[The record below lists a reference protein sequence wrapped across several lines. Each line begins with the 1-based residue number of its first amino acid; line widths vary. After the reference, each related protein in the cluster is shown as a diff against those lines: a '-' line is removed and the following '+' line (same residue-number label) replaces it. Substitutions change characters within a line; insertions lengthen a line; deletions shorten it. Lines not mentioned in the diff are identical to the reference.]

1 MAKIMLVE
9 DDKSLREIY
18 SIRLVAEGYNIV
30 SAGDGEEA
38 LGLAVQ
44 EKPDLIISDV
54 MMPKI
59 SGFDMLDI
67 LRSTPETKDIKVIM
81 MTALSSDEQRQRS
94 EALGAAKHLVKSQ
107 CGIED
112 VINAVH
118 EVLGDAPN
126 TAAQANIATLNAT
139 ATTAGKAAAEITP
152 LNQPIPD
159 MTNIKTEAT
168 TVVAPQ
174 DSSIPAPDS
183 TRAMTS
189 DQEMQPS
196 VASAPSEAPAP
207 AMEPTPNSAAPVAPS
222 TPAQSVAPEAP
233 AQPVAPEAPA
243 TPTAPATPAQPAT
256 PSAPTAPAQPAPAT
270 PEAPATPTAPVQNPA
285 GENPVNFNQASV
297 AKPVAVS
304 ATQSAPVQPVAGA
317 NIPVQGTALT
327 PQQVLTMMGNGMGS
341 MPQARPVVV
350 IPQAP
355 AASGTPAIPVASAP
369 QAIPQVPKAGGTL
382 PMPGA
387 VPRVT
392 TPQAVM
398 PQGVAPQTA
407 IPAMTPQQ
415 LALLRAQQQAQ
426 MQAQMQAAQTAQ
438 MSQATQAPRP
448 AQPRTTGGERVLQPI
463 HDPTQDQ
470 MRAAMAKRFAD
481 LLGEEG
487 PAKPGTVTTKSASD
501 TATKHDATINVPTT
515 AQINELIPS
524 APQNAQAAPAQPLV
538 AQPTQTQAASQA
550 QPSATQVTTQANPAP
565 TQPSVPTQPVN
576 QPTTPAQTTTPIQT
590 ALELAAQ
597 GQAQM
602 QAKIQIDPNAKISD
616 MASIPA
622 PDEGIIE
629 PIRPAFVNELEEQL
643 AKDLSENSDQDSM
656 SARMMEE
663 LADDE
668 TTKTA
673 LELASKMPKPEDDEI
688 DESQVEMP
696 ESVAKAEFSSP
707 NISSPNVSN

>member
-207 AMEPTPNSAAPVAPS
+207 AMEPTPISAAPVAPS
-222 TPAQSVAPEAP
+222 TPAQPVTPEAP

-243 TPTAPATPAQPAT
+243 APVAPVTPTQPAT
-256 PSAPTAPAQPAPAT
+256 PSAPTAPAQPAPVA
-270 PEAPATPTAPVQNPA
+270 PEAPAAPTAPVQNPA

-317 NIPVQGTALT
+317 NTPVQGAALT

-355 AASGTPAIPVASAP
+355 AASETPAVPVASAP
-369 QAIPQVPKAGGTL
+369 QTIPQVPKAGGTL

-387 VPRVT
+387 VPRAV
-392 TPQAVM
+392 TPQAVT

-426 MQAQMQAAQTAQ
+426 MQTQMQTARTTQT
-438 MSQATQAPRP
+438 SQAAQAPRP
-448 AQPRTTGGERVLQPI
+448 AQPRTAGGERVLQPI

-481 LLGEEG
+481 LLGEED
-487 PAKPGTVTTKSASD
+487 PAKPGAVTTKSASD
-501 TATKHDATINVPTT
+501 AATKHDTTIDVPTT
-515 AQINELIPS
+515 AQINELIPPV
-524 APQNAQAAPAQPLV
+524 PQNTQVAPA
-538 AQPTQTQAASQA
+538 
-550 QPSATQVTTQANPAP
+550 
-565 TQPSVPTQPVN
+565 QPSVPTQPAE
-576 QPTTPAQTTTPIQT
+576 QPAMLAQTTAPIQT
-590 ALELAAQ
+590 AQELAAQ
-597 GQAQM
+597 GRAQM

-656 SARMMEE
+656 SARMMKE

-696 ESVAKAEFSSP
+696 ESVAKAEFSSA

>member
-207 AMEPTPNSAAPVAPS
+207 AMEPTPISAAPVAPS
-222 TPAQSVAPEAP
+222 TPAQPVTPEAP

-243 TPTAPATPAQPAT
+243 APVAPATPVQPAT
-256 PSAPTAPAQPAPAT
+256 SSAPTAPAQPAPVA
-270 PEAPATPTAPVQNPA
+270 PEAPAAPTVPVQNPA

-317 NIPVQGTALT
+317 NTPVQGAALT

-355 AASGTPAIPVASAP
+355 AASETPAVPVASAP
-369 QAIPQVPKAGGTL
+369 QTISQVPKAGGTL

-387 VPRVT
+387 VPRAV
-392 TPQAVM
+392 TPQAVT

-426 MQAQMQAAQTAQ
+426 MQAQMQAAQTTQ
-438 MSQATQAPRP
+438 TSQTTQAPRP
-448 AQPRTTGGERVLQPI
+448 AQPRTAGGERVLQPI

-481 LLGEEG
+481 LLGEED

-501 TATKHDATINVPTT
+501 AATKHDATINVPTT
-515 AQINELIPS
+515 AQINELIPPV
-524 APQNAQAAPAQPLV
+524 PQNAQA
-538 AQPTQTQAASQA
+538 T
-550 QPSATQVTTQANPAP
+550 P
-565 TQPSVPTQPVN
+565 TQPSVPTQPAE
-576 QPTTPAQTTTPIQT
+576 QPAMLAQTTTPIQT
-590 ALELAAQ
+590 AQELAAQ
-597 GQAQM
+597 GRAQM

-656 SARMMEE
+656 SARMMKE

>member
-207 AMEPTPNSAAPVAPS
+207 AMEPTPISAAPVAPS
-222 TPAQSVAPEAP
+222 TPAQPVAPEAP

-243 TPTAPATPAQPAT
+243 APVAPAMPAQPAT
-256 PSAPTAPAQPAPAT
+256 PSAPTAPAQPAPVA
-270 PEAPATPTAPVQNPA
+270 PEAPAAPTAPVQNPA

-317 NIPVQGTALT
+317 NTPVQGAALT

-355 AASGTPAIPVASAP
+355 AASETPAVPVASAP
-369 QAIPQVPKAGGTL
+369 QTIPQAPKAGGTL

-387 VPRVT
+387 VPRAV
-392 TPQAVM
+392 TPQAVT
-398 PQGVAPQTA
+398 PQGVVPQTA

-426 MQAQMQAAQTAQ
+426 MQAQMQAAQTTQ
-438 MSQATQAPRP
+438 MPQATQAPRP

-481 LLGEEG
+481 LLGEED

-501 TATKHDATINVPTT
+501 ATTKHDDTINVPTA
-515 AQINELIPS
+515 AQINELIPPV
-524 APQNAQAAPAQPLV
+524 PQNAQVAPA
-538 AQPTQTQAASQA
+538 
-550 QPSATQVTTQANPAP
+550 
-565 TQPSVPTQPVN
+565 QPSVPTQSTE
-576 QPTTPAQTTTPIQT
+576 QPAMLAQTTTPIQT
-590 ALELAAQ
+590 AQELAAQ

-656 SARMMEE
+656 SARMMKE

>member
-207 AMEPTPNSAAPVAPS
+207 AMEPTPISAAPVAPS
-222 TPAQSVAPEAP
+222 TPAQPVTPEAP

-243 TPTAPATPAQPAT
+243 APVAPATPVQPAT
-256 PSAPTAPAQPAPAT
+256 PSAPTAPAQPVPVA
-270 PEAPATPTAPVQNPA
+270 PEAPAAPTAPVQNPA

-317 NIPVQGTALT
+317 NTPVQGAALT

-355 AASGTPAIPVASAP
+355 AASETPAVPVASAP
-369 QAIPQVPKAGGTL
+369 QTIPQVPKAGGTL

-387 VPRVT
+387 VPRAVA
-392 TPQAVM
+392 PQAVT

-407 IPAMTPQQ
+407 MPVMTPQQ

-426 MQAQMQAAQTAQ
+426 MQAQMQAAQTTQ
-438 MSQATQAPRP
+438 TSQTTQAPRP
-448 AQPRTTGGERVLQPI
+448 AQPRTAGGERVLQPI

-481 LLGEEG
+481 LLGEED
-487 PAKPGTVTTKSASD
+487 PARPGTVTTKSASD

-515 AQINELIPS
+515 AQINELIPPV
-524 APQNAQAAPAQPLV
+524 PQN
-538 AQPTQTQAASQA
+538 TQA
-550 QPSATQVTTQANPAP
+550 AP
-565 TQPSVPTQPVN
+565 TQPSVPTQPAE
-576 QPTTPAQTTTPIQT
+576 QPAMLAQATTPIQT
-590 ALELAAQ
+590 AQELAAQ

-656 SARMMEE
+656 SARMMKE

>member
-38 LGLAVQ
+38 LSLAVQ

-207 AMEPTPNSAAPVAPS
+207 AMEPTPISAAPVAPS
-222 TPAQSVAPEAP
+222 TPAQPVAPEAP
-233 AQPVAPEAPA
+233 AQPVAPEAPVA
-243 TPTAPATPAQPAT
+243 PVAPATPAQPAT
-256 PSAPTAPAQPAPAT
+256 PSAPTAPAQPAPVA
-270 PEAPATPTAPVQNPA
+270 PEAPAAPTAPVQNPA

-304 ATQSAPVQPVAGA
+304 ATQSAPVQPAAGA
-317 NIPVQGTALT
+317 NIPAQGTALT

-355 AASGTPAIPVASAP
+355 ATSETPAVPVASAP
-369 QAIPQVPKAGGTL
+369 QTISQVPKAGGTL

-387 VPRVT
+387 VPRAV
-392 TPQAVM
+392 TPQAVT
-398 PQGVAPQTA
+398 PQGITPQIA

-426 MQAQMQAAQTAQ
+426 MQAQMQTAQTTQ

-448 AQPRTTGGERVLQPI
+448 AQPRTAGGERVLQPI

-481 LLGEEG
+481 LLGEED
-487 PAKPGTVTTKSASD
+487 PAKPDTVTTKSASD
-501 TATKHDATINVPTT
+501 AATKHDATINVPTT

-524 APQNAQAAPAQPLV
+524 VPQNAQAAPAQPS
-538 AQPTQTQAASQA
+538 ATQTQVA
-550 QPSATQVTTQANPAP
+550 TQANPAP
-565 TQPSVPTQPVN
+565 TQPSVPTQPAE
-576 QPTTPAQTTTPIQT
+576 QPAMLAQTMTPIQT
-590 ALELAAQ
+590 AQELAAQ

-602 QAKIQIDPNAKISD
+602 QAKIRIDPNAKISD

-656 SARMMEE
+656 SARMMKE

>member
-207 AMEPTPNSAAPVAPS
+207 AMEPTPISAAPVAPS
-222 TPAQSVAPEAP
+222 TPAQPVAPEAP

-243 TPTAPATPAQPAT
+243 APVAQATPAQPAT
-256 PSAPTAPAQPAPAT
+256 PSTPTAPAQPAPVA
-270 PEAPATPTAPVQNPA
+270 PEAPAAPTAPVQSPA

-304 ATQSAPVQPVAGA
+304 ATQSAPVQPAAGA
-317 NIPVQGTALT
+317 NTPVQGAALT

-355 AASGTPAIPVASAP
+355 AASETPAVPVASAP
-369 QAIPQVPKAGGTL
+369 QTIPQVPKAGGTL

-387 VPRVT
+387 VPRAV
-392 TPQAVM
+392 TPQAVT
-398 PQGVAPQTA
+398 PQGAVPQTA

-426 MQAQMQAAQTAQ
+426 MQTQMQTARTTQ
-438 MSQATQAPRP
+438 MSQAAQAPRP

-481 LLGEEG
+481 LLGEED
-487 PAKPGTVTTKSASD
+487 PAKPGAVTTKSASD
-501 TATKHDATINVPTT
+501 AATKHDATINVPTT

-524 APQNAQAAPAQPLV
+524 APQNAQAAPAQP
-538 AQPTQTQAASQA
+538 S
-550 QPSATQVTTQANPAP
+550 AP
-565 TQPSVPTQPVN
+565 TQPAEQP
-576 QPTTPAQTTTPIQT
+576 AMLARATTPIQT
-590 ALELAAQ
+590 AQELAAQ

-656 SARMMEE
+656 SARMMKE

-707 NISSPNVSN
+707 NISSPNVNN

>member
-126 TAAQANIATLNAT
+126 TVAQANIATLNAT

-183 TRAMTS
+183 TRVMTS

-196 VASAPSEAPAP
+196 IASAPSEAPAP
-207 AMEPTPNSAAPVAPS
+207 AMEPTPISAAPVAPS
-222 TPAQSVAPEAP
+222 TPAQPVAPEAP
-233 AQPVAPEAPA
+233 AQPVAPE
-243 TPTAPATPAQPAT
+243 APATPAQPAT
-256 PSAPTAPAQPAPAT
+256 PSAPTAPAQPAPVT

-285 GENPVNFNQASV
+285 GENPVNFNRASV

-317 NIPVQGTALT
+317 NIPAQGAALT

-355 AASGTPAIPVASAP
+355 AASETPAVPVTSAP

-387 VPRVT
+387 VPRAVT
-392 TPQAVM
+392 HQAVT

-426 MQAQMQAAQTAQ
+426 MQAQMQTAQTTQ

-448 AQPRTTGGERVLQPI
+448 AQPRAAGGERVLQPI

-481 LLGEEG
+481 LLGEED

-501 TATKHDATINVPTT
+501 AATKHDATINVPTT
-515 AQINELIPS
+515 AQINELIPPV
-524 APQNAQAAPAQPLV
+524 PQN
-538 AQPTQTQAASQA
+538 TQA
-550 QPSATQVTTQANPAP
+550 AP
-565 TQPSVPTQPVN
+565 TQPSVPTQPTE
-576 QPTTPAQTTTPIQT
+576 QPAMLAQTTTPIQT
-590 ALELAAQ
+590 AQELAAQ
-597 GQAQM
+597 GRAQM

-656 SARMMEE
+656 SARMMKE

>member
-207 AMEPTPNSAAPVAPS
+207 AMEPTPISAAPVAPS
-222 TPAQSVAPEAP
+222 TPAQPVTPEAP

-243 TPTAPATPAQPAT
+243 APVAPAMPAQPAT
-256 PSAPTAPAQPAPAT
+256 PSAPTAPAQPAPVA
-270 PEAPATPTAPVQNPA
+270 PEAPAAPTAPVQNPA

-317 NIPVQGTALT
+317 NTPVQGAALT

-355 AASGTPAIPVASAP
+355 AASETPAVPVASAP
-369 QAIPQVPKAGGTL
+369 QTIPQVPKAGGTL

-387 VPRVT
+387 VPRVV
-392 TPQAVM
+392 TPQAVT
-398 PQGVAPQTA
+398 PQGVVPQTA

-426 MQAQMQAAQTAQ
+426 MQAQMQAAQTTQ
-438 MSQATQAPRP
+438 MPQATQAPRP
-448 AQPRTTGGERVLQPI
+448 AQPRTAGGERVLQPI

-481 LLGEEG
+481 LLGEED

-501 TATKHDATINVPTT
+501 AATKHDATISVPTT
-515 AQINELIPS
+515 AQINELIPPV
-524 APQNAQAAPAQPLV
+524 PQNAQAAPAQP
-538 AQPTQTQAASQA
+538 
-550 QPSATQVTTQANPAP
+550 
-565 TQPSVPTQPVN
+565 SVPTQPAE
-576 QPTTPAQTTTPIQT
+576 QPAMLAQTKAPIQT
-590 ALELAAQ
+590 AQELAAQ

-656 SARMMEE
+656 SARMMKE

>member
-207 AMEPTPNSAAPVAPS
+207 AMEPTPISAAPVAPS
-222 TPAQSVAPEAP
+222 TPAQPVTPEAP

-243 TPTAPATPAQPAT
+243 APVAPAMPAQPAT
-256 PSAPTAPAQPAPAT
+256 PSAPTAPAQPAPVA
-270 PEAPATPTAPVQNPA
+270 PEAPAAPTAPVQNPA

-317 NIPVQGTALT
+317 NTPVQGAALT

-355 AASGTPAIPVASAP
+355 AASETPAVPVASAP
-369 QAIPQVPKAGGTL
+369 QTIPQVPKAGGTL

-387 VPRVT
+387 VPRAV
-392 TPQAVM
+392 TPQAVT
-398 PQGVAPQTA
+398 PQGVVSQTA

-426 MQAQMQAAQTAQ
+426 MQAQMRAAQTTQ
-438 MSQATQAPRP
+438 MPQATQAPRP

-481 LLGEEG
+481 LLGEED
-487 PAKPGTVTTKSASD
+487 PAEPGTVTTKSASD
-501 TATKHDATINVPTT
+501 ATTKHDDTINVPTA
-515 AQINELIPS
+515 AQINELIPPV
-524 APQNAQAAPAQPLV
+524 PQNAQAAPAQP
-538 AQPTQTQAASQA
+538 S
-550 QPSATQVTTQANPAP
+550 AP
-565 TQPSVPTQPVN
+565 TQPAEQPAML
-576 QPTTPAQTTTPIQT
+576 AQTTAPIQT
-590 ALELAAQ
+590 AQELAAQ

-656 SARMMEE
+656 SARMMKE

>member
-207 AMEPTPNSAAPVAPS
+207 AMEPTPISAAPVAPS
-222 TPAQSVAPEAP
+222 TPAQPVAPEAP

-243 TPTAPATPAQPAT
+243 APVAPATPAQPAT
-256 PSAPTAPAQPAPAT
+256 PSAPTAPAQPAPVA
-270 PEAPATPTAPVQNPA
+270 PEAPAAPTAPVQNPA

-317 NIPVQGTALT
+317 NTPVQGTALT
-327 PQQVLTMMGNGMGS
+327 PQQVLTMVGNGMGS

-355 AASGTPAIPVASAP
+355 AASETPAVPVASAP
-369 QAIPQVPKAGGTL
+369 QTIPQVPKAGGTL

-387 VPRVT
+387 VPRAVA
-392 TPQAVM
+392 PQAVT
-398 PQGVAPQTA
+398 PQGVVPQAA

-426 MQAQMQAAQTAQ
+426 MQAQMQAAQTTQ
-438 MSQATQAPRP
+438 MPQATQAPRP

-487 PAKPGTVTTKSASD
+487 PAKPDTVTTKSASD
-501 TATKHDATINVPTT
+501 ATTKHDDTINVPTA
-515 AQINELIPS
+515 AQINELIPPV
-524 APQNAQAAPAQPLV
+524 PQNAQVAPA
-538 AQPTQTQAASQA
+538 
-550 QPSATQVTTQANPAP
+550 
-565 TQPSVPTQPVN
+565 QPSVPTQPAE
-576 QPTTPAQTTTPIQT
+576 QPAMLAQTTAPIQT
-590 ALELAAQ
+590 AQELAVQ

-656 SARMMEE
+656 SARMMKE

-688 DESQVEMP
+688 DESQAEMP

-707 NISSPNVSN
+707 NISSPNISN

>member
-139 ATTAGKAAAEITP
+139 ATSAGKAAAEITP

-207 AMEPTPNSAAPVAPS
+207 AMEPTPISAAPVAPS
-222 TPAQSVAPEAP
+222 TPAQPVAPEAP

-243 TPTAPATPAQPAT
+243 APVAPVTPAQPAT
-256 PSAPTAPAQPAPAT
+256 PSAPTAPAQPAPVT
-270 PEAPATPTAPVQNPA
+270 PEAPAAPTAPVQNPA

-317 NIPVQGTALT
+317 NTPVQGAALT

-355 AASGTPAIPVASAP
+355 AASETSAVPVASAP
-369 QAIPQVPKAGGTL
+369 QTIPQVPKAGGTL

-387 VPRVT
+387 VPRAV
-392 TPQAVM
+392 TPQAVT
-398 PQGVAPQTA
+398 PQGVVPQTA

-426 MQAQMQAAQTAQ
+426 MQAQMQVTQTTQ

-448 AQPRTTGGERVLQPI
+448 AQPRTAGGERVLQPI

-481 LLGEEG
+481 LLGEED

-501 TATKHDATINVPTT
+501 AATKHDATINVPTT
-515 AQINELIPS
+515 AQINELIPPV
-524 APQNAQAAPAQPLV
+524 PQN
-538 AQPTQTQAASQA
+538 TQA
-550 QPSATQVTTQANPAP
+550 AP
-565 TQPSVPTQPVN
+565 TQPSVPTQSAE
-576 QPTTPAQTTTPIQT
+576 QPAMLAQTTAPIQT
-590 ALELAAQ
+590 AQELAAQ
-597 GQAQM
+597 GRAQM

-656 SARMMEE
+656 SARMMKE

>member
-207 AMEPTPNSAAPVAPS
+207 AMEPTPISAAPVAPS
-222 TPAQSVAPEAP
+222 TPAQPVAPEAP

-243 TPTAPATPAQPAT
+243 VPVAPSTPAQPAT
-256 PSAPTAPAQPAPAT
+256 PSAPTAPVQPAPVA
-270 PEAPATPTAPVQNPA
+270 PEAPAAPTAPVQNPA

-317 NIPVQGTALT
+317 NTPVQGAALT

-355 AASGTPAIPVASAP
+355 AASETPAVPIASAP
-369 QAIPQVPKAGGTL
+369 QTIPQVPKAGGTL

-387 VPRVT
+387 VPRAV
-392 TPQAVM
+392 TPQAVT

-426 MQAQMQAAQTAQ
+426 MQAQMQAAQTTQ
-438 MSQATQAPRP
+438 TSQTTQAPRP
-448 AQPRTTGGERVLQPI
+448 AQPRTAGGERVLQPI

-481 LLGEEG
+481 LLGEED

-501 TATKHDATINVPTT
+501 VATKHDATINVPTT
-515 AQINELIPS
+515 AQVNELIPPV
-524 APQNAQAAPAQPLV
+524 PQNAQA
-538 AQPTQTQAASQA
+538 
-550 QPSATQVTTQANPAP
+550 AP
-565 TQPSVPTQPVN
+565 TQPSVPTQPAE
-576 QPTTPAQTTTPIQT
+576 QPAMFAQTTTPIQT
-590 ALELAAQ
+590 AQELAAQ

-656 SARMMEE
+656 SARMMKE

>member
-126 TAAQANIATLNAT
+126 AAAQANIATLNAT

-183 TRAMTS
+183 TRVMTS

-196 VASAPSEAPAP
+196 IASAPSEAPAP
-207 AMEPTPNSAAPVAPS
+207 AMEPTPISAAPVAPS
-222 TPAQSVAPEAP
+222 TPAQ
-233 AQPVAPEAPA
+233 PVAPEAPA
-243 TPTAPATPAQPAT
+243 APVAPATPAQPAA
-256 PSAPTAPAQPAPAT
+256 PSTPTAPAQPAPVA
-270 PEAPATPTAPVQNPA
+270 PEAPAAPTAPVQNPA

-304 ATQSAPVQPVAGA
+304 ATQSAPVQPAAGA
-317 NIPVQGTALT
+317 NTPVQGAALT

-355 AASGTPAIPVASAP
+355 AASETPAVPVASAP
-369 QAIPQVPKAGGTL
+369 QTISQVPKAGGTL

-387 VPRVT
+387 VPRAA
-392 TPQAVM
+392 TPQAVT
-398 PQGVAPQTA
+398 PQGVVPQTA

-426 MQAQMQAAQTAQ
+426 MQAQMQTAQTTQ

-448 AQPRTTGGERVLQPI
+448 AQPRTAGGERVLQPI

-481 LLGEEG
+481 LLGEED

-524 APQNAQAAPAQPLV
+524 VPQNAQAAPAQPLI
-538 AQPTQTQAASQA
+538 AQA
-550 QPSATQVTTQANPAP
+550 QVANQANPAP
-565 TQPSVPTQPVN
+565 TQPSVPTQPAE
-576 QPTTPAQTTTPIQT
+576 QPAMLAQTKAPIQT
-590 ALELAAQ
+590 AQELAAQ

-656 SARMMEE
+656 SARMMKE

-673 LELASKMPKPEDDEI
+673 FELASKMPKPEDDEI

>member
-183 TRAMTS
+183 TRVMTS
-189 DQEMQPS
+189 DQEMRPS
-196 VASAPSEAPAP
+196 IASAPSEAPAP
-207 AMEPTPNSAAPVAPS
+207 AMEPTPISAAPVAPS
-222 TPAQSVAPEAP
+222 TPAQPVAPEAP

-243 TPTAPATPAQPAT
+243 APVAPATPAQPVT
-256 PSAPTAPAQPAPAT
+256 PSAPTAPAQPAPA
-270 PEAPATPTAPVQNPA
+270 APTAPVQNPA

-297 AKPVAVS
+297 TKPVAVS

-317 NIPVQGTALT
+317 NIPAQGAALT

-355 AASGTPAIPVASAP
+355 AASGTPAVPVASAP

-382 PMPGA
+382 PTPGA
-387 VPRVT
+387 VPRT
-392 TPQAVM
+392 ATPQAVM

-448 AQPRTTGGERVLQPI
+448 AQPHTTGGERVLQPI

-481 LLGEEG
+481 LLGEED

-501 TATKHDATINVPTT
+501 AATKHDTTINVPTT

-550 QPSATQVTTQANPAP
+550 QPSATQIAAQANPAP
-565 TQPSVPTQPVN
+565 TQPPVPTQPAN
-576 QPTTPAQTTTPIQT
+576 QPTIPAQTTTPIQT
-590 ALELAAQ
+590 AQELAAQ

>member
-38 LGLAVQ
+38 LSLAVQ

-207 AMEPTPNSAAPVAPS
+207 AMEPTPISAAPVAPS
-222 TPAQSVAPEAP
+222 TPAQPVAPEAP

-243 TPTAPATPAQPAT
+243 APVAPATPAQPAT
-256 PSAPTAPAQPAPAT
+256 PSAPTTPAQPAPVA
-270 PEAPATPTAPVQNPA
+270 PEAPAAPTAPVQNPA

-304 ATQSAPVQPVAGA
+304 ATQSAPVQPAAGA
-317 NIPVQGTALT
+317 NIPVQGAALT

-355 AASGTPAIPVASAP
+355 AASETPAVHVASTP
-369 QAIPQVPKAGGTL
+369 QTISQVPKTGGTL

-387 VPRVT
+387 VPRAA
-392 TPQAVM
+392 TPQAVT
-398 PQGVAPQTA
+398 PQGVVPQTA

-415 LALLRAQQQAQ
+415 LTLLRAQQQAQ
-426 MQAQMQAAQTAQ
+426 MQAQMQTAQTTQ

-448 AQPRTTGGERVLQPI
+448 AQPRTAGGERVLQPI

-481 LLGEEG
+481 LLGEED
-487 PAKPGTVTTKSASD
+487 PAKPGTVTTKSTSD
-501 TATKHDATINVPTT
+501 AATKHDATINVPTT

-524 APQNAQAAPAQPLV
+524 VPQNAQAAPAQPS
-538 AQPTQTQAASQA
+538 AAQA
-550 QPSATQVTTQANPAP
+550 QVATQANPAP
-565 TQPSVPTQPVN
+565 TQPSVPTQPAE
-576 QPTTPAQTTTPIQT
+576 QPAMLAQATTPIQT
-590 ALELAAQ
+590 AQELAAQ

-602 QAKIQIDPNAKISD
+602 QAKIRIDPNAKISD

-656 SARMMEE
+656 SARMMKE

>member
-207 AMEPTPNSAAPVAPS
+207 AMEPTPISAAPVAPS
-222 TPAQSVAPEAP
+222 TPAQPVAPEAP
-233 AQPVAPEAPA
+233 AQPVAPEAPSA
-243 TPTAPATPAQPAT
+243 PVAPATPAQPTT
-256 PSAPTAPAQPAPAT
+256 PSAPTAPAQPAPVA
-270 PEAPATPTAPVQNPA
+270 PEAPAAPTAPVQSPA
-285 GENPVNFNQASV
+285 GGNPVNFNQASV

-304 ATQSAPVQPVAGA
+304 ATQPAPVQPAAGA
-317 NIPVQGTALT
+317 NIPAQSAALT

-355 AASGTPAIPVASAP
+355 AASETPAVPVASAP
-369 QAIPQVPKAGGTL
+369 QTIPQVPKAGGTL

-387 VPRVT
+387 VPRAV
-392 TPQAVM
+392 TPQAVT
-398 PQGVAPQTA
+398 PQGAVPQTA

-426 MQAQMQAAQTAQ
+426 MQTQMQTARTTQ
-438 MSQATQAPRP
+438 MSQAAQAPRP

-481 LLGEEG
+481 LLGEED
-487 PAKPGTVTTKSASD
+487 PAKPGAVTTKSASD
-501 TATKHDATINVPTT
+501 AATKHDATINVPTT

-524 APQNAQAAPAQPLV
+524 APQNAQAAPAQP
-538 AQPTQTQAASQA
+538 S
-550 QPSATQVTTQANPAP
+550 AP
-565 TQPSVPTQPVN
+565 TQPAEQP
-576 QPTTPAQTTTPIQT
+576 AMLARATTPIQT
-590 ALELAAQ
+590 AQELAAQ

-656 SARMMEE
+656 SARMMKE

-707 NISSPNVSN
+707 NISSPNVNN

>member
-207 AMEPTPNSAAPVAPS
+207 AMEPTPISAAPVAPS
-222 TPAQSVAPEAP
+222 TPAQPVAPEAP

-243 TPTAPATPAQPAT
+243 APVAPATPAQPTT
-256 PSAPTAPAQPAPAT
+256 PSAPTAPAQPAPVA
-270 PEAPATPTAPVQNPA
+270 PEAPAAPTAPVQNPA

-304 ATQSAPVQPVAGA
+304 ATQSAPVQPAAGA
-317 NIPVQGTALT
+317 NIPAQSAALT

-355 AASGTPAIPVASAP
+355 AASETPAVPVASAP
-369 QAIPQVPKAGGTL
+369 QTIPQVPKAGGTL

-387 VPRVT
+387 VPRAV
-392 TPQAVM
+392 TPQAVT
-398 PQGVAPQTA
+398 PQGAVPQTA

-426 MQAQMQAAQTAQ
+426 MQTQMQTARTTQ
-438 MSQATQAPRP
+438 MSQAAQAPRP

-481 LLGEEG
+481 LLGEED
-487 PAKPGTVTTKSASD
+487 PAKPGAVTTKSASD
-501 TATKHDATINVPTT
+501 AATKHDATINVPTT

-524 APQNAQAAPAQPLV
+524 APQNAQAAPAQP
-538 AQPTQTQAASQA
+538 S
-550 QPSATQVTTQANPAP
+550 AP
-565 TQPSVPTQPVN
+565 TQPAEQP
-576 QPTTPAQTTTPIQT
+576 AMLARATTPIQT
-590 ALELAAQ
+590 AQELAAQ

-656 SARMMEE
+656 SARMMKE

-707 NISSPNVSN
+707 NISSPNVNN

>member
-196 VASAPSEAPAP
+196 VASAPSEAPVP
-207 AMEPTPNSAAPVAPS
+207 AMEPTPISAAPVAPS
-222 TPAQSVAPEAP
+222 TPAQPVAPEAP

-243 TPTAPATPAQPAT
+243 APVAPATPAQPTT
-256 PSAPTAPAQPAPAT
+256 PSAPTAPAQPAPVA
-270 PEAPATPTAPVQNPA
+270 PEAPAVPTAPVQNPA

-341 MPQARPVVV
+341 MPQVRPVVV

-355 AASGTPAIPVASAP
+355 AASETPAVPIASAP
-369 QAIPQVPKAGGTL
+369 QTIPQVPKAGGTL

-387 VPRVT
+387 VPRAV
-392 TPQAVM
+392 TPQAVT
-398 PQGVAPQTA
+398 PQGAVPQTA

-426 MQAQMQAAQTAQ
+426 MQTQMQTARTTQ
-438 MSQATQAPRP
+438 MSQVAQAPRP

-481 LLGEEG
+481 LLGEED
-487 PAKPGTVTTKSASD
+487 PAKPGAVTTKSASD
-501 TATKHDATINVPTT
+501 AATKRDTTIDVPTT
-515 AQINELIPS
+515 AQINELIPPV
-524 APQNAQAAPAQPLV
+524 PQNAQA
-538 AQPTQTQAASQA
+538 
-550 QPSATQVTTQANPAP
+550 AP
-565 TQPSVPTQPVN
+565 TQPSVPTQPAE
-576 QPTTPAQTTTPIQT
+576 QPAMLAQTTTPIQT
-590 ALELAAQ
+590 AQELAAQ
-597 GQAQM
+597 GRAQM

-656 SARMMEE
+656 SARMMKE

-707 NISSPNVSN
+707 NISSPNVNN

>member
-207 AMEPTPNSAAPVAPS
+207 AMEPTPISAAPVAPS
-222 TPAQSVAPEAP
+222 TPAQLVTPEAP

-243 TPTAPATPAQPAT
+243 APVAPATPVQPAT
-256 PSAPTAPAQPAPAT
+256 PSAPTAPAQPVPVA
-270 PEAPATPTAPVQNPA
+270 PEAPAAPTAPVQNPA

-317 NIPVQGTALT
+317 NTPVQGAALT

-355 AASGTPAIPVASAP
+355 AASETPAVPVASAP
-369 QAIPQVPKAGGTL
+369 QTIPQVPKAGGTL

-387 VPRVT
+387 VPRAVA
-392 TPQAVM
+392 PQAVT

-407 IPAMTPQQ
+407 MPVMTPQQ

-426 MQAQMQAAQTAQ
+426 MQAQMQAAQTTQ
-438 MSQATQAPRP
+438 TSQTTQAPRP
-448 AQPRTTGGERVLQPI
+448 AQPRTAGGERVLQPI

-481 LLGEEG
+481 LLGEED
-487 PAKPGTVTTKSASD
+487 PAKPGAVTTKSASD
-501 TATKHDATINVPTT
+501 AATKHDATINVPTT
-515 AQINELIPS
+515 AQINELIPPV
-524 APQNAQAAPAQPLV
+524 PQN
-538 AQPTQTQAASQA
+538 TQA
-550 QPSATQVTTQANPAP
+550 AP
-565 TQPSVPTQPVN
+565 TQPSVPTQPAE
-576 QPTTPAQTTTPIQT
+576 QPAMLAQATTPIQT
-590 ALELAAQ
+590 AQELAAQ

-656 SARMMEE
+656 SARMMKE

>member
-38 LGLAVQ
+38 LSLAVQ

-159 MTNIKTEAT
+159 MTNIKTETT

-207 AMEPTPNSAAPVAPS
+207 AMEPTPISAAPVAPS
-222 TPAQSVAPEAP
+222 TPAQPVAPETP

-243 TPTAPATPAQPAT
+243 ASVAPATPTQPAT
-256 PSAPTAPAQPAPAT
+256 PSAPTAPAQPAPVA
-270 PEAPATPTAPVQNPA
+270 PEAPAVPTAPVQNPA

-304 ATQSAPVQPVAGA
+304 ATQSAPVQPAAGA
-317 NIPVQGTALT
+317 NIPVQGAALT

-355 AASGTPAIPVASAP
+355 AASETPAVPVASTP
-369 QAIPQVPKAGGTL
+369 QTISQVPKAGGIL

-387 VPRVT
+387 VPRAV
-392 TPQAVM
+392 TPQAVT
-398 PQGVAPQTA
+398 PQGIAPQTA

-426 MQAQMQAAQTAQ
+426 TQAQMQAAQTTQ
-438 MSQATQAPRP
+438 MSQAAQAPRP
-448 AQPRTTGGERVLQPI
+448 AQPRTAGGERVLQPI

-481 LLGEEG
+481 LLGEED

-501 TATKHDATINVPTT
+501 AVTKHDATINVPTT

-524 APQNAQAAPAQPLV
+524 VPQNAQAAPAQP
-538 AQPTQTQAASQA
+538 
-550 QPSATQVTTQANPAP
+550 SATQAQVATQANPTP
-565 TQPSVPTQPVN
+565 TQPSVPTQPAE
-576 QPTTPAQTTTPIQT
+576 QPAMLAQTTTPIQT
-590 ALELAAQ
+590 AQELAAQ

-602 QAKIQIDPNAKISD
+602 QAKIRIDPNAKISD

-656 SARMMEE
+656 SARMMKE

>member
-207 AMEPTPNSAAPVAPS
+207 AMEPTPISAAPVAPS
-222 TPAQSVAPEAP
+222 TPAQPVAPEAP
-233 AQPVAPEAPA
+233 AQPVAPEAPSA
-243 TPTAPATPAQPAT
+243 PVAPATPAQPTT
-256 PSAPTAPAQPAPAT
+256 PSAPTAPAQPAPVA
-270 PEAPATPTAPVQNPA
+270 PEAPAAPTAPVQNPA

-304 ATQSAPVQPVAGA
+304 ATQSAPVQPAAGA
-317 NIPVQGTALT
+317 NTPVQGAALT

-355 AASGTPAIPVASAP
+355 AASETPAVPVASAP
-369 QAIPQVPKAGGTL
+369 QTIPQVPKAGGTL

-387 VPRVT
+387 VPRAV
-392 TPQAVM
+392 TPQAVT
-398 PQGVAPQTA
+398 PQGAVPQTA

-426 MQAQMQAAQTAQ
+426 MQTQMQTARTTQ
-438 MSQATQAPRP
+438 MSQAAQAPRP

-481 LLGEEG
+481 LLGEED
-487 PAKPGTVTTKSASD
+487 PAKPGAVTTKSASD
-501 TATKHDATINVPTT
+501 AATKHDATINVPTT

-524 APQNAQAAPAQPLV
+524 APQNAQAAPAQP
-538 AQPTQTQAASQA
+538 S
-550 QPSATQVTTQANPAP
+550 AP
-565 TQPSVPTQPVN
+565 TQPAEQP
-576 QPTTPAQTTTPIQT
+576 AMLARATTPIQT
-590 ALELAAQ
+590 AQELAAQ

-656 SARMMEE
+656 SARMMKE

-707 NISSPNVSN
+707 NISSPNVNN

>member
-207 AMEPTPNSAAPVAPS
+207 AMEPTPISAAPVAPS
-222 TPAQSVAPEAP
+222 TPAQPVTPEAP

-243 TPTAPATPAQPAT
+243 APVAPATPAQPAT
-256 PSAPTAPAQPAPAT
+256 PSAPTTPAQPAPVA
-270 PEAPATPTAPVQNPA
+270 PEAPAAPTAPVQNPA

-304 ATQSAPVQPVAGA
+304 ATQSAPVQPAAGA
-317 NIPVQGTALT
+317 NTPVQGAALT

-355 AASGTPAIPVASAP
+355 AASGTPAVPVASAP
-369 QAIPQVPKAGGTL
+369 QTIPQVPKAGGTL

-387 VPRVT
+387 VPRAV
-392 TPQAVM
+392 TPQAVT

-426 MQAQMQAAQTAQ
+426 MQTQMQTARTTQT
-438 MSQATQAPRP
+438 SQAAQAPRP
-448 AQPRTTGGERVLQPI
+448 AQPRTAGGERVLQPI

-481 LLGEEG
+481 LLGEED

-501 TATKHDATINVPTT
+501 VATKHDATINVPTT
-515 AQINELIPS
+515 TQINELIPPV
-524 APQNAQAAPAQPLV
+524 PQN
-538 AQPTQTQAASQA
+538 TQA
-550 QPSATQVTTQANPAP
+550 AP
-565 TQPSVPTQPVN
+565 TQPSVPTQPAE
-576 QPTTPAQTTTPIQT
+576 QPAMLAQTTTPIQT
-590 ALELAAQ
+590 AQELAAQ
-597 GQAQM
+597 GRAQM

-656 SARMMEE
+656 SARMMKE

>member
-18 SIRLVAEGYNIV
+18 SIRLVAEGYNII

-207 AMEPTPNSAAPVAPS
+207 AMEPTPISAAPVAPS
-222 TPAQSVAPEAP
+222 TPAQPVAPEAP

-243 TPTAPATPAQPAT
+243 ASVAPATPVQPAT
-256 PSAPTAPAQPAPAT
+256 PSAPTAPAQPAPVA
-270 PEAPATPTAPVQNPA
+270 PEAPAAPTAPVQNPA

-317 NIPVQGTALT
+317 NTPVQGAALT

-355 AASGTPAIPVASAP
+355 AASETPAVPVASAP
-369 QAIPQVPKAGGTL
+369 QTIPQVPKAGGTL

-387 VPRVT
+387 VPRAV
-392 TPQAVM
+392 TPQAVT

-426 MQAQMQAAQTAQ
+426 MQAQMRAAQTTQ
-438 MSQATQAPRP
+438 MPQATQAPRP

-481 LLGEEG
+481 LLGEED

-501 TATKHDATINVPTT
+501 AATKHDATINVPTT
-515 AQINELIPS
+515 AQINELIPP
-524 APQNAQAAPAQPLV
+524 APQNAQA
-538 AQPTQTQAASQA
+538 
-550 QPSATQVTTQANPAP
+550 AP
-565 TQPSVPTQPVN
+565 TQPSVPTQPAE
-576 QPTTPAQTTTPIQT
+576 QPAMLAQTTTPIQT
-590 ALELAAQ
+590 AQELAAQ

-656 SARMMEE
+656 SARMMKE

>member
-207 AMEPTPNSAAPVAPS
+207 AMEPTPISAAPVAPS
-222 TPAQSVAPEAP
+222 TPAQPVAPEAP

-243 TPTAPATPAQPAT
+243 APVAPATPAQPAT
-256 PSAPTAPAQPAPAT
+256 PSTPTAPAQPAPVA
-270 PEAPATPTAPVQNPA
+270 PEAPAAPTAPVQNPA

-304 ATQSAPVQPVAGA
+304 ATQSAPVQPAAGA
-317 NIPVQGTALT
+317 NTPVQGAALT

-355 AASGTPAIPVASAP
+355 AASETPAVPVASAP
-369 QAIPQVPKAGGTL
+369 QTIPQVPKAGGTL

-387 VPRVT
+387 VPRAV
-392 TPQAVM
+392 TPQAVT
-398 PQGVAPQTA
+398 PQGAVPQTA

-426 MQAQMQAAQTAQ
+426 MQTQMQTARTTQ
-438 MSQATQAPRP
+438 MSQAAQAPRP

-470 MRAAMAKRFAD
+470 IRAAMAKRFAD
-481 LLGEEG
+481 LLGEED
-487 PAKPGTVTTKSASD
+487 PAKPGAVTTKSASD
-501 TATKHDATINVPTT
+501 AATKHDTTIDVPTT
-515 AQINELIPS
+515 AQINELIPPV
-524 APQNAQAAPAQPLV
+524 PQNAQAAPAQP
-538 AQPTQTQAASQA
+538 
-550 QPSATQVTTQANPAP
+550 
-565 TQPSVPTQPVN
+565 SVPTQPAE
-576 QPTTPAQTTTPIQT
+576 QPAMLAQTTTPIQT
-590 ALELAAQ
+590 AQELAAQ

-656 SARMMEE
+656 SARMMKE

-707 NISSPNVSN
+707 NISSPNVNN

>member
-207 AMEPTPNSAAPVAPS
+207 AMEPTPISAAPVAPS
-222 TPAQSVAPEAP
+222 TPAQPVAPEAP
-233 AQPVAPEAPA
+233 AQPVAPEAPSA
-243 TPTAPATPAQPAT
+243 PVAPATPAQPTT
-256 PSAPTAPAQPAPAT
+256 PSAPTAPAQPAPVA
-270 PEAPATPTAPVQNPA
+270 PEAPAAPTAPVQNPA

-304 ATQSAPVQPVAGA
+304 ATQSAPVQPAAGA
-317 NIPVQGTALT
+317 NTPVQGAALT

-355 AASGTPAIPVASAP
+355 AASETPAVPVASAP
-369 QAIPQVPKAGGTL
+369 QTIPQVPKAGGTL

-387 VPRVT
+387 VPRAV
-392 TPQAVM
+392 TPQAVT
-398 PQGVAPQTA
+398 PQGAVPQTA

-426 MQAQMQAAQTAQ
+426 MQTQMQTARTTQ
-438 MSQATQAPRP
+438 MSQAAQAPRP

-470 MRAAMAKRFAD
+470 IRAAMAKRFAD
-481 LLGEEG
+481 LLGEED
-487 PAKPGTVTTKSASD
+487 PAKPGAVTTKSASD
-501 TATKHDATINVPTT
+501 AATKHDTTIDVPTT
-515 AQINELIPS
+515 AQINELIPPV
-524 APQNAQAAPAQPLV
+524 PQNAQAAPAQP
-538 AQPTQTQAASQA
+538 
-550 QPSATQVTTQANPAP
+550 
-565 TQPSVPTQPVN
+565 SVPTQPAE
-576 QPTTPAQTTTPIQT
+576 QPAMLAQTTTPIQT
-590 ALELAAQ
+590 AQELAAQ

-656 SARMMEE
+656 SARMMKE

-673 LELASKMPKPEDDEI
+673 LELASKMSKPEDDEI

>member
-207 AMEPTPNSAAPVAPS
+207 AMEPTPISAAPVAPS
-222 TPAQSVAPEAP
+222 TPAQPVAPEAP

-243 TPTAPATPAQPAT
+243 APVAPATPAQPAT
-256 PSAPTAPAQPAPAT
+256 PSTPTAPAQPAPVA
-270 PEAPATPTAPVQNPA
+270 PEAPAAPTAPVQSPA

-304 ATQSAPVQPVAGA
+304 ATQSAPVQPAAGA
-317 NIPVQGTALT
+317 NTPVQGAALT

-355 AASGTPAIPVASAP
+355 AASETPAVPVASAP
-369 QAIPQVPKAGGTL
+369 QTIPQVPKAGGTL

-387 VPRVT
+387 VPRAV
-392 TPQAVM
+392 TPQAVT
-398 PQGVAPQTA
+398 PQGAVPQTA

-426 MQAQMQAAQTAQ
+426 MQTQMQTARTTQ
-438 MSQATQAPRP
+438 MSQAAQAPRP

-481 LLGEEG
+481 LLGEED
-487 PAKPGTVTTKSASD
+487 PAKPGAVTTKSASD
-501 TATKHDATINVPTT
+501 AATKHDATINVPTT

-524 APQNAQAAPAQPLV
+524 APQNAQAAPAQP
-538 AQPTQTQAASQA
+538 S
-550 QPSATQVTTQANPAP
+550 AP
-565 TQPSVPTQPVN
+565 TQPAEQP
-576 QPTTPAQTTTPIQT
+576 AMLARATTPIQT
-590 ALELAAQ
+590 AQELAAQ

-656 SARMMEE
+656 SARMMKE

-707 NISSPNVSN
+707 NISSPNVNN

>member
-196 VASAPSEAPAP
+196 VASAPSEVPAP
-207 AMEPTPNSAAPVAPS
+207 AMEPTPISAAPVAPS
-222 TPAQSVAPEAP
+222 TPAQPVTPEAP
-233 AQPVAPEAPA
+233 AQPVPPEAPA
-243 TPTAPATPAQPAT
+243 APVAPAMPAQPAT
-256 PSAPTAPAQPAPAT
+256 PSAPTAPAQPAPVA
-270 PEAPATPTAPVQNPA
+270 PEAPAAPTAPVQNPA

-304 ATQSAPVQPVAGA
+304 ATQSAPVQPAAGA
-317 NIPVQGTALT
+317 NIPAQGTALT

-355 AASGTPAIPVASAP
+355 AASETPAVPVASAP
-369 QAIPQVPKAGGTL
+369 QTIPQVPKAGGTL

-387 VPRVT
+387 VPRAV
-392 TPQAVM
+392 TPQAVT
-398 PQGVAPQTA
+398 PQGVVPQTA

-426 MQAQMQAAQTAQ
+426 MQAQMQAAQTTQ
-438 MSQATQAPRP
+438 MPQATQAPRP

-481 LLGEEG
+481 LLGEED

-501 TATKHDATINVPTT
+501 ATTKHDDTINVPTA
-515 AQINELIPS
+515 AQINELIPPV
-524 APQNAQAAPAQPLV
+524 PQNAQVAPA
-538 AQPTQTQAASQA
+538 
-550 QPSATQVTTQANPAP
+550 
-565 TQPSVPTQPVN
+565 QPSVPTQPAE
-576 QPTTPAQTTTPIQT
+576 QPAMLAQTTAPIQT
-590 ALELAAQ
+590 AQELAAQ

-656 SARMMEE
+656 SARMMKE

>member
-196 VASAPSEAPAP
+196 IASAPSEAPAP
-207 AMEPTPNSAAPVAPS
+207 AMEPTPISAAPVAPS
-222 TPAQSVAPEAP
+222 TPAQPVAPEAP

-243 TPTAPATPAQPAT
+243 APVAPATPAQPAT
-256 PSAPTAPAQPAPAT
+256 PSAPTAPAQPAPA
-270 PEAPATPTAPVQNPA
+270 APTAPVQNPA

-317 NIPVQGTALT
+317 NIPVQGAALT
-327 PQQVLTMMGNGMGS
+327 PQQVLTMIGNGMGS

-355 AASGTPAIPVASAP
+355 AASGTPAAPVASTS
-369 QAIPQVPKAGGTL
+369 QTIPQVPKAGGTL

-387 VPRVT
+387 VPRAVA
-392 TPQAVM
+392 PQAVT
-398 PQGVAPQTA
+398 PQGVVPQTS

-426 MQAQMQAAQTAQ
+426 MQAQMQAAQTTQ
-438 MSQATQAPRP
+438 MPQATQAPRP

-481 LLGEEG
+481 LLGEED

-501 TATKHDATINVPTT
+501 AATKHDATINVPTT
-515 AQINELIPS
+515 AQINELIPPV
-524 APQNAQAAPAQPLV
+524 PQNAQA
-538 AQPTQTQAASQA
+538 
-550 QPSATQVTTQANPAP
+550 AP
-565 TQPSVPTQPVN
+565 TQPSVPTQPAE
-576 QPTTPAQTTTPIQT
+576 QPAMLAQTTTPIQT
-590 ALELAAQ
+590 AQELAAQ

-602 QAKIQIDPNAKISD
+602 QAKIKIDPNAKISD

-622 PDEGIIE
+622 PDEGIVE

-656 SARMMEE
+656 SARMMKE

>member
-174 DSSIPAPDS
+174 DSSIPAPDG

-207 AMEPTPNSAAPVAPS
+207 AMEPTPISAAPVAPS
-222 TPAQSVAPEAP
+222 TPAQPVVPEAP

-243 TPTAPATPAQPAT
+243 A
-256 PSAPTAPAQPAPAT
+256 
-270 PEAPATPTAPVQNPA
+270 PTAPVQNPA

-304 ATQSAPVQPVAGA
+304 ATQSAPVQPAAGA
-317 NIPVQGTALT
+317 NTPVQGAALT

-355 AASGTPAIPVASAP
+355 AASGTPAVPVASAP
-369 QAIPQVPKAGGTL
+369 QTIPQVPKAGGTL

-387 VPRVT
+387 VPRAV
-392 TPQAVM
+392 TPQAVT
-398 PQGVAPQTA
+398 PQGVVPQTA

-426 MQAQMQAAQTAQ
+426 MQAQMRAAQTTQ
-438 MSQATQAPRP
+438 MPQAMQAPRP

-481 LLGEEG
+481 LLGEED
-487 PAKPGTVTTKSASD
+487 PAKPGAVTTKSASD
-501 TATKHDATINVPTT
+501 AATKHDTTIDVPTT
-515 AQINELIPS
+515 AQINELIPPV
-524 APQNAQAAPAQPLV
+524 PQN
-538 AQPTQTQAASQA
+538 TQA
-550 QPSATQVTTQANPAP
+550 AP
-565 TQPSVPTQPVN
+565 TQPSVPTQPAE
-576 QPTTPAQTTTPIQT
+576 QPAMLAQTTTPIQT
-590 ALELAAQ
+590 AQELAAQ

-656 SARMMEE
+656 SARMMKE

>member
-38 LGLAVQ
+38 LSLAVQ

-207 AMEPTPNSAAPVAPS
+207 AMEPTPISAAPVAPS
-222 TPAQSVAPEAP
+222 TPAQPVAPEAP
-233 AQPVAPEAPA
+233 AQPVTPEAPA
-243 TPTAPATPAQPAT
+243 APVAPATPAQPTT
-256 PSAPTAPAQPAPAT
+256 PSAPTSPAQPAPVA
-270 PEAPATPTAPVQNPA
+270 PEAPAAPTAPVQNPA

-304 ATQSAPVQPVAGA
+304 ATQSAPVQPAAGA
-317 NIPVQGTALT
+317 NIPVQGAALT

-355 AASGTPAIPVASAP
+355 AASETPAVPVASAP
-369 QAIPQVPKAGGTL
+369 QTIPQVPKAGGTL

-387 VPRVT
+387 IPRAAA
-392 TPQAVM
+392 PQAVM
-398 PQGVAPQTA
+398 PQGVAPQAA

-426 MQAQMQAAQTAQ
+426 MQAQMQAAQTTQ

-448 AQPRTTGGERVLQPI
+448 AQPRTAGGERVLQPI

-481 LLGEEG
+481 LLGEED
-487 PAKPGTVTTKSASD
+487 PAKPDTVTTKSASD
-501 TATKHDATINVPTT
+501 AATKHDATINVPTT

-524 APQNAQAAPAQPLV
+524 VPQNAQAVPAQPST
-538 AQPTQTQAASQA
+538 AQTQVA
-550 QPSATQVTTQANPAP
+550 TQANPAT
-565 TQPSVPTQPVN
+565 TQPSVPTQPAE
-576 QPTTPAQTTTPIQT
+576 QPAMLTQTTTPIQT
-590 ALELAAQ
+590 AQELAAQ
-597 GQAQM
+597 GQAQV
-602 QAKIQIDPNAKISD
+602 QAKIRIDPNAKISD

-643 AKDLSENSDQDSM
+643 ARDLSENSDQNSM
-656 SARMMEE
+656 SARMMKE

>member
-207 AMEPTPNSAAPVAPS
+207 AMEPTPISAAPVAPS
-222 TPAQSVAPEAP
+222 TPAQPVAPEAP

-243 TPTAPATPAQPAT
+243 APVAPVTPAQPAT
-256 PSAPTAPAQPAPAT
+256 PSAPTAPAQPAPVT
-270 PEAPATPTAPVQNPA
+270 PEAPAAPTAPVQNPA

-304 ATQSAPVQPVAGA
+304 ATQSAPVQPAAGA
-317 NIPVQGTALT
+317 NTPVQGVALT

-355 AASGTPAIPVASAP
+355 SASGTPAAPVASTS
-369 QAIPQVPKAGGTL
+369 QTIPQVPKAGGTL

-387 VPRVT
+387 VPRAVA
-392 TPQAVM
+392 PQAVT
-398 PQGVAPQTA
+398 PQGVVPQTS

-438 MSQATQAPRP
+438 MPQATQAPRP

-481 LLGEEG
+481 LLGEED

-501 TATKHDATINVPTT
+501 AATKHDATIDVPTT
-515 AQINELIPS
+515 AQINELIPPV
-524 APQNAQAAPAQPLV
+524 PQN
-538 AQPTQTQAASQA
+538 TQA
-550 QPSATQVTTQANPAP
+550 AP
-565 TQPSVPTQPVN
+565 TQPSVPTQPAE
-576 QPTTPAQTTTPIQT
+576 QPAMLAQTTTPIQT
-590 ALELAAQ
+590 AQELAAQ
-597 GQAQM
+597 GRAQM

-622 PDEGIIE
+622 PDEGIVE

-656 SARMMEE
+656 SARMMKE

>member
-207 AMEPTPNSAAPVAPS
+207 AMEPTPISAAPVAPS
-222 TPAQSVAPEAP
+222 TPAQPVTPEAP

-243 TPTAPATPAQPAT
+243 APVAPAMPAQPAT
-256 PSAPTAPAQPAPAT
+256 PSAPTAPAQPAPVA
-270 PEAPATPTAPVQNPA
+270 PEAPAAPTAPVQNPA

-317 NIPVQGTALT
+317 NTPVQGAALT
-327 PQQVLTMMGNGMGS
+327 PQQVLTMMGSGMGS

-355 AASGTPAIPVASAP
+355 AASGTSAAPVASTP
-369 QAIPQVPKAGGTL
+369 QTIPQVPKAGGTL

-387 VPRVT
+387 VPRAV
-392 TPQAVM
+392 TPQAVT
-398 PQGVAPQTA
+398 PQGVVPQTA

-426 MQAQMQAAQTAQ
+426 MQAQMKAAQTAQ

-448 AQPRTTGGERVLQPI
+448 AQPRTAGGERVLQPI

-481 LLGEEG
+481 LLGEED
-487 PAKPGTVTTKSASD
+487 PAKPGAVTTKSASD
-501 TATKHDATINVPTT
+501 AATKHDTTIDVPTT
-515 AQINELIPS
+515 TQINELIPPV
-524 APQNAQAAPAQPLV
+524 PQNAQAAPAQP
-538 AQPTQTQAASQA
+538 
-550 QPSATQVTTQANPAP
+550 
-565 TQPSVPTQPVN
+565 SVPTQPAE
-576 QPTTPAQTTTPIQT
+576 QPAMLAQTKAPIQT
-590 ALELAAQ
+590 AQELAAQ

-656 SARMMEE
+656 SARMMKE

>member
-126 TAAQANIATLNAT
+126 AAAQANIATLNAT

-207 AMEPTPNSAAPVAPS
+207 AMEPTPISAAPVAPS
-222 TPAQSVAPEAP
+222 TPAQPVAPEAP

-243 TPTAPATPAQPAT
+243 APVAPATPAQPAT
-256 PSAPTAPAQPAPAT
+256 PSTPTAPAQPAPVA
-270 PEAPATPTAPVQNPA
+270 PEAPAAPTAPVQNPA

-304 ATQSAPVQPVAGA
+304 ATQSAPVQPAAGA
-317 NIPVQGTALT
+317 NTPVQGAALT

-355 AASGTPAIPVASAP
+355 AASETPAVPVASAP
-369 QAIPQVPKAGGTL
+369 QTIPQVPKAGGTL

-387 VPRVT
+387 VPRAV
-392 TPQAVM
+392 TPQAVT
-398 PQGVAPQTA
+398 PQGAVPQTA

-426 MQAQMQAAQTAQ
+426 MQTQMQTARTTQ
-438 MSQATQAPRP
+438 MSQAAQAPRP

-481 LLGEEG
+481 LLGEED
-487 PAKPGTVTTKSASD
+487 PAKPGAVTTKSASD
-501 TATKHDATINVPTT
+501 AATKHDTTIDVPTT
-515 AQINELIPS
+515 AQINELIPPV
-524 APQNAQAAPAQPLV
+524 PQNAQAAPAQP
-538 AQPTQTQAASQA
+538 
-550 QPSATQVTTQANPAP
+550 
-565 TQPSVPTQPVN
+565 SVPTQPAE
-576 QPTTPAQTTTPIQT
+576 QPAMLAQTTTPIQT
-590 ALELAAQ
+590 AQELAAQ

-656 SARMMEE
+656 SARMMKE

-707 NISSPNVSN
+707 NISSPNVNN

>member
-38 LGLAVQ
+38 LSLAVQ

-207 AMEPTPNSAAPVAPS
+207 AMEPTPISAAPVAPS

-233 AQPVAPEAPA
+233 AQPVAPEALAAPV
-243 TPTAPATPAQPAT
+243 APATPAQPAT
-256 PSAPTAPAQPAPAT
+256 PSAPTTPAQPAPVA
-270 PEAPATPTAPVQNPA
+270 PEAPAAPTAPVQNPA

-304 ATQSAPVQPVAGA
+304 ATQSAPVQPAAGA
-317 NIPVQGTALT
+317 NIPAQGAALT

-350 IPQAP
+350 IPQAS
-355 AASGTPAIPVASAP
+355 ATSETPVVPVASAP
-369 QAIPQVPKAGGTL
+369 QTIPQVPKAGGTL

-387 VPRVT
+387 VPRAAA
-392 TPQAVM
+392 PQAVI
-398 PQGVAPQTA
+398 PQGVVPQTA

-426 MQAQMQAAQTAQ
+426 MQTQMQAAQTTQ
-438 MSQATQAPRP
+438 ISQATQAPRP
-448 AQPRTTGGERVLQPI
+448 AQPHTTGGERVLQPI

-481 LLGEEG
+481 LLGEED

-501 TATKHDATINVPTT
+501 AVTKHDATVNVPTT

-524 APQNAQAAPAQPLV
+524 VPQNAQAAPAQP
-538 AQPTQTQAASQA
+538 
-550 QPSATQVTTQANPAP
+550 SATQAQVATQANPAP
-565 TQPSVPTQPVN
+565 KQPSVPMQPAE
-576 QPTTPAQTTTPIQT
+576 QPAMLAQTTTPIQT
-590 ALELAAQ
+590 AQELAAQ

-602 QAKIQIDPNAKISD
+602 QAKIRIDPNAKISD

-656 SARMMEE
+656 SARMMKE

-673 LELASKMPKPEDDEI
+673 LKLASKMPKPEDDEI

-707 NISSPNVSN
+707 NISSPNVNN

>member
-207 AMEPTPNSAAPVAPS
+207 AMEPTPISAAPVAPS
-222 TPAQSVAPEAP
+222 TPAQPVAPEAP
-233 AQPVAPEAPA
+233 AQPIAPEAPA
-243 TPTAPATPAQPAT
+243 APVAPATPVQPAT
-256 PSAPTAPAQPAPAT
+256 SSAPTAPAQPAPVA
-270 PEAPATPTAPVQNPA
+270 PEAPAAPTAPVQNPA

-317 NIPVQGTALT
+317 NTPVQGAALT

-355 AASGTPAIPVASAP
+355 ATPGTPAVPVASAP
-369 QAIPQVPKAGGTL
+369 QTIPQVPKAGGTL

-387 VPRVT
+387 VPRAVA
-392 TPQAVM
+392 PQAVT

-407 IPAMTPQQ
+407 MPVMTPQQ

-426 MQAQMQAAQTAQ
+426 MQAQMQAAQTTQ
-438 MSQATQAPRP
+438 TSQTTQAPRP
-448 AQPRTTGGERVLQPI
+448 AQPRTAGGERVLQPI

-481 LLGEEG
+481 LLGEED

-501 TATKHDATINVPTT
+501 AATKHDATINVPTT
-515 AQINELIPS
+515 AQINELIPPV
-524 APQNAQAAPAQPLV
+524 PQN
-538 AQPTQTQAASQA
+538 TQA
-550 QPSATQVTTQANPAP
+550 AP
-565 TQPSVPTQPVN
+565 TQPSVPTQPAE
-576 QPTTPAQTTTPIQT
+576 QPAMLAQTTTPIQT
-590 ALELAAQ
+590 AQELAAQ

-656 SARMMEE
+656 SARMMKE

>member
-207 AMEPTPNSAAPVAPS
+207 AMEPTPISAAPVAPS
-222 TPAQSVAPEAP
+222 TPAQPVAPEAP

-243 TPTAPATPAQPAT
+243 VPVAPSTPAQPAT
-256 PSAPTAPAQPAPAT
+256 PSAPTAPAQPAPVA
-270 PEAPATPTAPVQNPA
+270 PEAPVAPTAPVQNPA

-317 NIPVQGTALT
+317 NTPVQGAALT

-355 AASGTPAIPVASAP
+355 AASETPAVPVASAP
-369 QAIPQVPKAGGTL
+369 QTIPQVPKAGGTL

-387 VPRVT
+387 VPRAVA
-392 TPQAVM
+392 PQAVT

-407 IPAMTPQQ
+407 MPAMTPQQ

-426 MQAQMQAAQTAQ
+426 MQAQMQTAQTTQ

-481 LLGEEG
+481 LLGEED

-501 TATKHDATINVPTT
+501 AATKHDTTINVPTT
-515 AQINELIPS
+515 AQVNELIPPV
-524 APQNAQAAPAQPLV
+524 PQN
-538 AQPTQTQAASQA
+538 TQA
-550 QPSATQVTTQANPAP
+550 AP
-565 TQPSVPTQPVN
+565 TQPSVPTQPAE
-576 QPTTPAQTTTPIQT
+576 QPAMLAQTTTPIQT
-590 ALELAAQ
+590 AQELAAQ
-597 GQAQM
+597 GRAQM

-656 SARMMEE
+656 SARMMKE

>member
-207 AMEPTPNSAAPVAPS
+207 AMEPTPISAAPVAPS
-222 TPAQSVAPEAP
+222 TPAQPVAPEAP

-243 TPTAPATPAQPAT
+243 APVAPATPAQPAT
-256 PSAPTAPAQPAPAT
+256 PSTPTAPAQPAPVA
-270 PEAPATPTAPVQNPA
+270 PEAPAAPTAPVQNPA

-304 ATQSAPVQPVAGA
+304 ATQSAPVQPAAGA
-317 NIPVQGTALT
+317 NTPVQGAALT

-355 AASGTPAIPVASAP
+355 AASETPAVPVASAP
-369 QAIPQVPKAGGTL
+369 QTIPQVPKAGGTL

-387 VPRVT
+387 VPRAV
-392 TPQAVM
+392 TPQAVT
-398 PQGVAPQTA
+398 PQGAVPQTA

-426 MQAQMQAAQTAQ
+426 MQTQMQTARTTQ
-438 MSQATQAPRP
+438 MSQAAQAPRP

-481 LLGEEG
+481 LLGEED
-487 PAKPGTVTTKSASD
+487 PAKPGAVTTKSASD
-501 TATKHDATINVPTT
+501 AATKHDTTIDVPTT

-524 APQNAQAAPAQPLV
+524 APQNAQAAPAQP
-538 AQPTQTQAASQA
+538 S
-550 QPSATQVTTQANPAP
+550 AP
-565 TQPSVPTQPVN
+565 TQPAEQP
-576 QPTTPAQTTTPIQT
+576 AMLARATTPIQT
-590 ALELAAQ
+590 AQELAAQ

-656 SARMMEE
+656 SARMMKE